1 MDAFGDL
8 PRPGDAALAHSAQLS
23 DLIRRRI
30 AERGGWIDFSEYMEL
45 ALYAPGLGYYSA
57 GATKFGPAGDFVTAP
72 EVSGLFARCLARAI
86 APVIRRGP
94 GNAILELGAGT
105 GALAAGILRT
115 LARDRALPAAYRI
128 LEVSADLRD
137 RQRRT
142 LAERAPDCLAL
153 VEWLDE
159 LPAPFDGVA
168 LANEVVDALPFSC
181 FRIGAGDDRI
191 QALGVAAAEEGFRWS
206 GRAAAGSL
214 RDAVAAIEA
223 ALGSPLEKGF
233 QSEISPSLPAFVGSL
248 GAALRDGI
256 VLLIDYGLPRRE
268 LYAAGR
274 SGGTLACHYRHRAH
288 GDPFFHP
295 GLQDIT
301 AWVDFTAIAA
311 AASAAGLRVDGYAT
325 QAQFLV
331 AAGIEAEFLAAG
343 EGGGG
348 HPRARVERSREMQT
362 LLLPGQ
368 MGERFKVIWLGTGS
382 AALAPE
388 FDLCDQRHRL

>member
-1 MDAFGDL
+1 MDGYSDL
-8 PRPGDAALAHSAQLS
+8 PRPGDAALALSAELS

-30 AERGGWIDFSEYMEL
+30 GERGGWIDFSEYMEL

-72 EVSGLFARCLARAI
+72 EVSGLFARCVARAM
-86 APVIRRGP
+86 APLIRRGP

-115 LARDRALPAAYRI
+115 LAHDRALPAAYRI

-142 LAERAPDCLAL
+142 LAERAPDYLPL

-159 LPAPFDGVA
+159 PPARFDGVC
-168 LANEVVDALPFSC
+168 LANEVADALPFSR
-181 FRIGAGDDRI
+181 FRIGAGDARVE
-191 QALGVAAAEEGFRWS
+191 ALGVAAADDGFRWS
-206 GRAAAGSL
+206 GRAAPGPL
-214 RDAVAAIEA
+214 RDAVAAIETA
-223 ALGSPLEKGF
+223 VGAPLPVGYRSEVSPT
-233 QSEISPSLPAFVGSL
+233 LPGFVGSIA
-248 GAALRDGI
+248 GALRDGI
-256 VLLIDYGLPRRE
+256 ALLIDYGLPRRE
-268 LYAAGR
+268 LYAPGR

-288 GDPFFHP
+288 EDPFLNP

-311 AASAAGLRVDGYAT
+311 AASKAGLRVDGYTT
-325 QAQFLV
+325 QAEFLV
-331 AAGIEAEFLAAG
+331 AAGIEAEFLARGAAG
-343 EGGGG
+343 PNEA
-348 HPRARVERSREMQT
+348 RSRVERSREMQT
-362 LLLPGQ
+362 LLMPGQ
-368 MGERFKVIWLGTGS
+368 MGERFKVMWLGAGS

-388 FDLCDQRHRL
+388 FDRCDQRHRL